1 MRNKMMGDMMDDDI
15 ENVGI
20 MQGFLDQVGE
30 EDDERE
36 EEENSDDYKAAS
48 MLDRRPN
55 SPEILM
61 NNLRGDM
68 RSVDARREELA
79 DLVGYEAAAETPDTV
94 LAMLQPVLAQQGG
107 IGALPQSGPMA
118 QGPQPPMPPPPGGAM
133 GGPPPGAPPLPPG
146 GAPPPGGPD
155 MAALLAAGGPPP
167 GGGMAPPAG
176 PPPGL
181 PPELMIG
188 PDGQPIPPE
197 GMPPI
202 QMKDGGLVQRFRNG
216 STEEGVTPADEEDL
230 PYDSASAEQML
241 YSPEL
246 TRLAEVQ
253 AMRTLTQQPM
263 EVPTLESAM
272 QSRLPEYERLLG
284 SDKSASEAGLLFDIA
299 GAALNFA
306 ANRGPRGEVLRG
318 SPMARIAG
326 AFSNL
331 PAAVQKRVADIE
343 DTQRRLR
350 MLAIQAG
357 EKDRDEIQGLNAKL
371 MTEKRSIVNN
381 AVTAAARERAAN
393 ARSGALPATG
403 SRTQWEMNTFLE
415 PGLLDRF
422 AAGQT
427 TPQENNRIG
436 AAITSYTE
444 PRYEPVIDPDSKLPT
459 GEYKTLPGK
468 RLPQSVLDAQRARN
482 SGVTPPA
489 GTTPTLPRAAP
500 PVEAAPATEPAAVPA
515 PLLSEGGREPTVAG
529 TARVADRPI
538 DEPTYMSR
546 EEAFASPVSLW
557 RDRAKIAGPFATVY
571 ATFSATPGFGDPF
584 ADITRAR
591 SQANFVAKDALEPF
605 LKSEQKS
612 VTEQLMI
619 KSILELQPAVL
630 RDPEN
635 YGTRLI
641 ALSTLLDQIL
651 DENRQMADTTPG
663 SVGAGL
669 SPDQRTKA
677 REKISALERLKGNL
691 DLPPAFPATKE
702 QQSYFRWAQINLP
715 KDQFDQ
721 LVSAEVAKLPP
732 NVKEVLWLGL
742 TPSKVRGR

>member
-30 EDDERE
+30 EEDELE
-36 EEENSDDYKAAS
+36 EEEDSDEYKSAR

-181 PPELMIG
+181 PPEMMIG

-230 PYDSASAEQML
+230 PEGRTAADML

-246 TRLAEVQ
+246 VQFAQMQAAGTLAQ
-253 AMRTLTQQPM
+253 RPM
-263 EVPTLESAM
+263 AVPTLESAM
-272 QSRLPEYERLLG
+272 QTRLPEYERLLG

-371 MTEKRSIVNN
+371 MTEKRSILNN
-381 AVTAAARERAAN
+381 ILSADAKARAAAGKTTPPTGTTRE
-393 ARSGALPATG
+393 
-403 SRTQWEMNTFLE
+403 WEINTLLQ

-427 TPQENNRIG
+427 TPQENNMIST
-436 AAITSYTE
+436 AITSYTE
-444 PRYEPVIDPDSKLPT
+444 PRYEAVIDPVTRRPT
-459 GEYKTLPGK
+459 GEYRTLPGK
-468 RLPQSVLDAQRARN
+468 RLPDFVLNAQRARN

-489 GTTPTLPRAAP
+489 GTTPTLPRTAP

-515 PLLSEGGREPTVAG
+515 PLLSEGGREPTEAG
-529 TARVADRPI
+529 TARPTDRPI
-538 DEPTYMSR
+538 DEPTYLSR
-546 EEAFASPVSLW
+546 EEAFAAPVSLW
-557 RDRAKIAGPFATVY
+557 RDRSKIAGPFASVY
-571 ATFSATPGFGDPF
+571 AGLSQIPGLGDPMR
-584 ADITRAR
+584 DITLAR
-591 SQANFVAKDALEPF
+591 SQANLVTEEVVEAF
-605 LKSEQKS
+605 LKSAQNS
-612 VTEQLMI
+612 VTEQRM
-619 KSILELQPAVL
+619 LQGVLQLKPAL
-630 RDPEN
+630 LKDPEA
-635 YGTRLI
+635 YGTQLI
-641 ALSTLLDQIL
+641 ALSTMIDQAL
-651 DENRQMADTTPG
+651 ADNRDKADTSPG
-663 SVGAGL
+663 KTGATL
-669 SPDQRTKA
+669 SPDQVAEA
-677 REKISALERLKGNL
+677 RKKVKVLERVKSNL
-691 DLPPAFPATKE
+691 GLPPAVYSEEEIA
-702 QQSYFRWAQINLP
+702 R
-715 KDQFDQ
+715 
-721 LVSAEVAKLPP
+721 LPP
-732 NVKEVLWLGL
+732 DTEVLWMGV
-742 TPSKVRGR
+742 TPARTRSR

>member
-1 MRNKMMGDMMDDDI
+1 MKDKMMDDDI

-30 EDDERE
+30 DEDELE
-36 EEENSDDYKAAS
+36 EEEGSDESQSAR
-48 MLDRRPN
+48 MLNRRPD

-107 IGALPQSGPMA
+107 LGALPQSGPMA

-202 QMKDGGLVQRFRNG
+202 AMKNGGLVQRFKDG
-216 STEEGVTPADEEDL
+216 SDEEGVTPVDEEDL
-230 PYDSASAEQML
+230 PEGRTAANML

-246 TRLAEVQ
+246 VQFAQMQAAGTLAQRPVD
-253 AMRTLTQQPM
+253 
-263 EVPTLESAM
+263 VPTLESAM
-272 QSRLPEYERLLG
+272 QARLPEYERLLG
-284 SDKSASEAGLLFDIA
+284 SDKSASQAGLLFDIA

-343 DTQRRLR
+343 DTQRKLR

-357 EKDRDEIQGLNAKL
+357 EKDRDEIQQLNSKL
-371 MTEKRSIVNN
+371 MTEKRSILNN
-381 AVTAAARERAAN
+381 ILTSDARMRAAA
-393 ARSGALPATG
+393 GKPTPATG
-403 SRTQWEMNTFLE
+403 TTREWEINTLLT
-415 PGLLDRF
+415 PGLMDRF
-422 AAGQT
+422 ATGQT
-427 TPQENNRIG
+427 TPQENNMIST
-436 AAITSYTE
+436 AITSYTE
-444 PRYEPVIDPDSKLPT
+444 PRYEPILDPDSKLPT
-459 GEYKTLPGK
+459 GEFRALPGK
-468 RLPQSVLDAQRARN
+468 RLPDFVINAQRMRN

-489 GTTPTLPRAAP
+489 GGTPALPRTAP
-500 PVEAAPATEPAAVPA
+500 PVEAPTAVPPTGVPA
-515 PLLSEGGREPTVAG
+515 PLLSEGGREPTEAG
-529 TARVADRPI
+529 TARAADRQI
-538 DEPTYMSR
+538 DEPNYLPR
-546 EEAFASPVSLW
+546 DEAFAAPVSLW
-557 RDRAKIAGPFATVY
+557 RNRAKVAGPAATVFG
-571 ATFSATPGFGDPF
+571 AVSSIPGLGDPF
-584 ADITRAR
+584 RDITLAR
-591 SQANFVAKDALEPF
+591 SQAALLEKEVVGAF
-605 LKSEQKS
+605 LKSAQNS
-612 VTEQLMI
+612 VTEQAMI
-619 KSILELQPAVL
+619 NRVLNIAPAVMK
-630 RDPEN
+630 DPET
-635 YGTRLI
+635 YGTNLI
-641 ALSTLLDQIL
+641 ALNTIINEVLA
-651 DENRQMADTTPG
+651 ENRQKADTSPG
-663 SVGAGL
+663 SIGSRL
-669 SPDQRTKA
+669 SPEQRTEA
-677 REKISALERLKGNL
+677 RNKISLLERLQRSF
-691 DLPPAFPATKE
+691 DLPPAVYSEEEIA
-702 QQSYFRWAQINLP
+702 R
-715 KDQFDQ
+715 
-721 LVSAEVAKLPP
+721 LPP
-732 NVKEVLWLGL
+732 NVKEVLWMGV
-742 TPSKVRGR
+742 TPAEIRGR